1 MIDIHVCGIQYTNTL
16 RMQTTRYKVE
26 FMNIP
31 YDLFEIFIMGAI
43 EDLMSLEEKV
53 IEEIDD

>member
-1 MIDIHVCGIQYTNTL
+1 MIDIHVCEIQYTNTL

>member
-1 MIDIHVCGIQYTNTL
+1 MIDIHVCEIQYTNTL

-43 EDLMSLEEKV
+43 EDLMSLEERV